1 MKGERTDGGQG
12 KAESRA
18 VCVQPGGQRAR
29 SPWVDTAGPGLTW
42 GYGRLV
48 TKEPGLAAGNGQKL
62 CVLRGLW
69 QRLGAGG
76 QECVEVLQPSDL
88 GCRKHCNSCGQA
100 GKVRRGPTAPLLPFR
115 TQTRGGATPCRTRGK
130 EAPGATS

>member
-18 VCVQPGGQRAR
+18 VCVQPGGQRAH

-48 TKEPGLAAGNGQKL
+48 TEEPGLAARNGQKL
-62 CVLRGLW
+62 CVLRRLW

-100 GKVRRGPTAPLLPFR
+100 GKVRQGPTAPPPAL
-115 TQTRGGATPCRTRGK
+115 QH
-130 EAPGATS
+130 SN

>member
-12 KAESRA
+12 EAESRT
-18 VCVQPGGQRAR
+18 VCVQPGGWRAR
-29 SPWVDTAGPGLTW
+29 SLWVDTAGPGLTW
-42 GYGRLV
+42 GCGRLV
-48 TKEPGLAAGNGQKL
+48 TEEPGLAARDGQKL

-76 QECVEVLQPSDL
+76 QECIEVLQPSDL

-100 GKVRRGPTAPLLPFR
+100 GKVRRRPTA
-115 TQTRGGATPCRTRGK
+115 
-130 EAPGATS
+130 APPALQHSN